1 MTTATTEQLQD
12 PAPEVRPVLDVRGLT
27 VSFATE
33 TGTVSAV
40 DRVDL
45 SLAPGEIVGI
55 VGESGCGKSVT
66 AMSLAGL
73 LPRSARVGGSARLER
88 HRADRRQATR
98 RCGPPAAR
106 TSPTSSRSR

>member
-1 MTTATTEQLQD
+1 M
-12 PAPEVRPVLDVRGLT
+12 LDVRGLT
-27 VSFATE
+27 VAFATE

-40 DRVDL
+40 DEVDL

-73 LPRSARVGGSARLER
+73 LPRSARVAGSARLR
-88 HRADRRQATR
+88 RA
-98 RCGPPAAR
+98 P
-106 TSPTSSRSR
+106 S